1 MEQPTTSS
9 SHQRRTLPWI
19 ILVPGLLIGGLM
31 AGAMMLFNP
40 ASNQG
45 LSLPTPVPDLVTTG
59 NPAPNFSGTTPDGE
73 TIALS
78 DYRGSIV
85 AVNFWATW
93 CGPCQV
99 EMPTLQE
106 ANEQGTLIVLAVNA
120 GDEADAVV
128 AYMQDLGLTF
138 PTVLDADSTI
148 VDLYGVRVFPTTV
161 FVDKDGIVLAE
172 RYGPLTPDLIDLYLH
187 RE

>member
-1 MEQPTTSS
+1 MEQLSPDNSQQ
-9 SHQRRTLPWI
+9 HRNLPWI

-31 AGAMMLFNP
+31 AGAMIVFNP
-40 ASNQG
+40 SGGPGQM
-45 LSLPTPVPDLVTTG
+45 LPTPVPDLVIEG
-59 NPAPNFSGTTPDGE
+59 NPAPDFSGETPEGE
-73 TIALS
+73 VVSLS

-93 CGPCQV
+93 CGPCEV
-99 EMPTLQE
+99 EMPTLE
-106 ANEQGTLIVLAVNA
+106 TAHEQGTLVVLAVNA
-120 GDEADAVV
+120 AEEADTVD

-138 PTVLDADSTI
+138 PTLLDLDSRI

-161 FVDKDGIVLAE
+161 FIDEDGIVLAE
-172 RYGPLTPDLIDLYLH
+172 RYGPLTPDLIDLYLN